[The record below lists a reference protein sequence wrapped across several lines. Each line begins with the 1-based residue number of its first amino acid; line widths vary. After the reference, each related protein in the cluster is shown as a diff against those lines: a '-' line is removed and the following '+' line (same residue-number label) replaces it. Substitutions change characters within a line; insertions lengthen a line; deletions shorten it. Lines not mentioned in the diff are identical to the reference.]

1 MTKQTNIFNKLKA
14 NLKVLLPVCF
24 ALMISVGSAS
34 AEPTY
39 QISEADIVGQISQ
52 TPSGNSQVFRQQPD
66 NSTGGSTAFDREV
79 R

>member
-52 TPSGNSQVFRQQPD
+52 TPSGN
-66 NSTGGSTAFDREV
+66 
-79 R
+79 

>member
-34 AEPTY
+34 A
-39 QISEADIVGQISQ
+39 V
-52 TPSGNSQVFRQQPD
+52 SGNEQLTAVLVAVF
-66 NSTGGSTAFDREV
+66 
-79 R
+79 